1 MFVGTVKVKLSK
13 SFKWEGR
20 EVSIVELDFGKVTA
34 AIINQAERDALG
46 DGNVA
51 ILRHLSSDYCGR
63 LAASIS
69 GLPFRAIEKLPFY
82 DFEKIWQTVA
92 AFVNHRNPQKF
103 YDQFTADDDVE
114 DEGEDEPGFTEPAEE
129 PEKGT
134 AEKLK
139 EKPAAK

>member
-13 SFKWEGR
+13 PFKWEDR
-20 EVSIVELDFGKVTA
+20 EISVVDLDFSKVSA
-34 AIINQAERDALG
+34 SVINQVERDVIG

-51 ILRHLSSDYCGR
+51 ILRHLSSDYCSR

-69 GLPFRAIEKLPFY
+69 GLPFRVIEKMIFY

-103 YDQFTADDDVE
+103 YDQFTADDD
-114 DEGEDEPGFTEPAEE
+114 EGDDEPGFTEPAEK
-129 PEKGT
+129 PEAT
-134 AEKLK
+134 AEKPK
-139 EKPAAK
+139 EKPATPK

>member
-1 MFVGTVKVKLSK
+1 MFVGTVKVKLSNPI
-13 SFKWEGR
+13 KWEGR
-20 EVSIVELDFGKVTA
+20 EISVVELDFGKVNA

-51 ILRHLSSDYCGR
+51 ILRHLSSDYCSR

-69 GLPFRAIEKLPFY
+69 GLAFRVIEKLPFY

-103 YDQFTADDDVE
+103 YDQFTS
-114 DEGEDEPGFTEPAEE
+114 DEGDGEDEEGFTKPV
-129 PEKGT
+129 
-134 AEKLK
+134 
-139 EKPAAK
+139 EKPAEQPKTTEVKPTVTK